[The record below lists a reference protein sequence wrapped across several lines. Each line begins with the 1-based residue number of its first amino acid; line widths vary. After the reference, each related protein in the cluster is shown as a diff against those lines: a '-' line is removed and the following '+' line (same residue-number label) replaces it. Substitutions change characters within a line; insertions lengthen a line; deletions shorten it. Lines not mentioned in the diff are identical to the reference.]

1 MKGIVELFI
10 EDRMWPGIYTW
21 KPEAGKKQGG
31 WDRFSTLSYDLD
43 ALFLLRRRRLVS
55 TTIHNATC
63 EKHSL
68 GVNILNSSLSVIVKA
83 PFYSSPIKTFYLKS
97 SFE

>member
-31 WDRFSTLSYDLD
+31 WDRFSTDSIWFSGEEKILS
-43 ALFLLRRRRLVS
+43 
-55 TTIHNATC
+55 
-63 EKHSL
+63 
-68 GVNILNSSLSVIVKA
+68 
-83 PFYSSPIKTFYLKS
+83 LKQR
-97 SFE
+97 